1 MNKLIK
7 TVVITEICLGL
18 VLFVAL
24 NIQFSTDVI
33 VMEMLENKDAF
44 SSLHRLVV
52 YFIPGVMVLCP
63 LFMVVFDSKILLL
76 LMSLLNLYSTTLLF
90 QYVGNSDFINICAII
105 STICASIYL
114 LIVIKFIFTKKKSR

>member
-7 TVVITEICLGL
+7 TLVITEICLGL

-24 NIQFSTDVI
+24 NIQFSTDV
-33 VMEMLENKDAF
+33 VVKEMLENKDAF

-76 LMSLLNLYSTTLLF
+76 LMAILNLYSTTLLF
-90 QYVGNSDFINICAII
+90 QYVGNSSFINTCAIL
-105 STICASIYL
+105 STICAVIYS